1 MRGVGRI
8 ETALDEIVADAM
20 EDRQARAEL
29 PTNVVLADF
38 RARRRG
44 AA

>member
-1 MRGVGRI
+1 
-8 ETALDEIVADAM
+8 LDEIVADAM

-29 PTNVVLADF
+29 LANVVVLADF